1 MNIIL
6 IGFKNSGKSSVGKAL
21 ATALQFNFIDT
32 DHLIERQYQ
41 QNKSLELTVREI
53 YQQEGEKFFREQE
66 KKIILS
72 LKNDKETVIATGGG
86 SVLDREN
93 ANHLKQIGMLVH
105 LKVPFEEIIKRGGTH
120 FAPAF
125 ANKDDTMQSLKEI
138 FTAREALY
146 QEIADLEIAA
156 DQSLTAIV
164 DTICHH
170 QLLREY
176 RHGK

>member
-21 ATALQFNFIDT
+21 AAALKFNFIDT
-32 DHLIERQYQ
+32 DRLIERLYQ
-41 QNKSLELTVREI
+41 QHKSLELTVREI
-53 YQQEGEKFFREQE
+53 YQQEGEKFFRAQE
-66 KKIILS
+66 KKVILS
-72 LKNDKETVIATGGG
+72 LKHDKKTVIATGGG

-93 ANHLKQIGMLVH
+93 VYHLKKIGMLVH
-105 LKVPFEEIIKRGGTH
+105 LKVSFEEIVKRGGTH

-125 ANKDDTMQSLKEI
+125 ANKDDTIKNLKEV

-156 DQSLTAIV
+156 DQPLMSIV
-164 DTICHH
+164 DTICRH
-170 QLLREY
+170 QLMREY
-176 RHGK
+176 RYGK